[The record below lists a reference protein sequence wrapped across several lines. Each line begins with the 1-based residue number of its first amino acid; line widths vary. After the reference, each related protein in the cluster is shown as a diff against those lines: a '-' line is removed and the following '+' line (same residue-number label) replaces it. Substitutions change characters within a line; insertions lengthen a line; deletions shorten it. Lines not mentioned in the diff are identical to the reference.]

1 MAKKQNKIYA
11 LINNKKQSD
20 KEHHDSAKGSVGIII
35 DEYIQGEAITQSLL
49 HKLKPEDT
57 LVVEN
62 VLSLGKNINE
72 IVSILQKIASCKV
85 NLCLAEEN
93 ISFKAEKLPE
103 IANSLLL
110 AFRLH
115 QSLISLRSRHALQNK
130 KAQGIKLG
138 RPFGA
143 NPALKLDDHKN
154 EIQQMLSAGI
164 SKDAIAEKYQVC
176 RTTVYNFV
184 KKNPALLTIGGDR

>member
-1 MAKKQNKIYA
+1 MNLNINDFSGPLDLLLHMVKRHEMDIYE
-11 LINNKKQSD
+11 IDIK
-20 KEHHDSAKGSVGIII
+20 III

-93 ISFKAEKLPE
+93 ISFNYSSFL
-103 IANSLLL
+103 AN
-110 AFRLH
+110 
-115 QSLISLRSRHALQNK
+115 
-130 KAQGIKLG
+130 
-138 RPFGA
+138 
-143 NPALKLDDHKN
+143 D
-154 EIQQMLSAGI
+154 
-164 SKDAIAEKYQVC
+164 
-176 RTTVYNFV
+176 
-184 KKNPALLTIGGDR
+184 